1 MSSNPCCGPG
11 SEGVRPFV
19 SCSDTGVMH
28 ARHVRLTTQVLSL
41 RSALSTNTSLKRL
54 FLSDTGLTA
63 EGAILIA
70 ECLPDAT
77 TLIHLDLAANRID
90 LAGAIAL
97 SSGMRSNTNIRCLDV
112 TIDPSDADMADASQA
127 ILQTCIRN
135 TEAAVAAA
143 LDKSGDSAD
152 TAASRAPDALW
163 LPIKRSALVRQ
174 AKEADEHRAEQAR
187 INLVTSVQGLA
198 REYVY
203 KLSPSKLVPAA
214 ERTGRDLEKWLKA
227 GRIAKRPGWNGAW
240 QPGQLPKEE
249 YDVLRERAL
258 VLQERLVDEAQR
270 IPEDGDAGI
279 GGAGVN
285 GSGQAAGGM
294 ELLIRMIEL
303 KESLE
308 AVLDD
313 AKGFSPPPRLL
324 LPSQIVQPPTTAP
337 AAQANGSIGNGQP
350 PMPMARHRRHV
361 RGASLE
367 ISSPNFS
374 IGDSDN
380 DSDADAEEV
389 DMDMSRLASPA
400 ARHPAVPGLS
410 KLRTHSEIGTSSSAS
425 GIGSSPGGLGRS
437 RLGAGGR
444 TQSHQPAA
452 FAASLQAG
460 TQANMPAKID
470 TRLELPPG
478 DETDAVMA
486 ALLEAANSPQE
497 ETERSRK
504 WVEEEGEV
512 FRKST
517 KLGVV
522 QSEDAAGVEGENA
535 GGQKKVEAGVVQS
548 DGVSGEALKQEVSTA
563 VVRNGTVGSTR
574 KNSKVWS

>member
-1 MSSNPCCGPG
+1 MASSQYA
-11 SEGVRPFV
+11 EATDRQI
-19 SCSDTGVMH
+19 
-28 ARHVRLTTQVLSL
+28 AAL
-41 RSALSTNTSLKRL
+41 RSALTTNTSLKRL

-63 EGAILIA
+63 EGAISLA
-70 ECLPDAT
+70 EVLPET
-77 TLIHLDLAANRID
+77 NSLLHFDLTVNPIE

-97 SSGMRSNTNIRCLDV
+97 SSGLKSNTTIRCLDV
-112 TIDPSDADMADASQA
+112 TVSPSDSDMADAGQA

-135 TEAAVAAA
+135 TELAVATVT
-143 LDKSGDSAD
+143 KSDSSDVAHARSAD
-152 TAASRAPDALW
+152 AIW

-174 AKEADEHRAEQAR
+174 AKEADEYRAEQAR
-187 INLVTSVQGLA
+187 VNLALSTQGLA

-203 KLSPSKLVPAA
+203 KLSPSRLVPAA
-214 ERTGRDLEKWLKA
+214 ERTGRDLEKWIEA
-227 GRIAKRPGWNGAW
+227 GRIARRPGWTGAW

-249 YDVLRERAL
+249 FDVLVERAK
-258 VLQERLVDEAQR
+258 VLKERLVDEAQR
-270 IPEDGDAGI
+270 IPEEEADGAVSKGI
-279 GGAGVN
+279 EHE
-285 GSGQAAGGM
+285 QDQPQQTEELGGM
-294 ELLIRMIEL
+294 DLLIRIIEL

-313 AKGFSPPPRLL
+313 TRGFTPPPRLL
-324 LPSQIVQPPTTAP
+324 LPSQIVTAPTVAPPTT
-337 AAQANGSIGNGQP
+337 SIGNGQP

-389 DMDMSRLASPA
+389 DMDMARLASSSSGN
-400 ARHPAVPGLS
+400 PAVPGLS
-410 KLRTHSEIGTSSSAS
+410 KLRTHSEIGSTSTTT
-425 GIGSSPGGLGRS
+425 SPARS
-437 RLGAGGR
+437 KLGAR
-444 TQSHQPAA
+444 AQSHQPPSTSTTEPKERL
-452 FAASLQAG
+452 AS
-460 TQANMPAKID
+460 ID

-497 ETERSRK
+497 ETERSKR

-522 QSEDAAGVEGENA
+522 QGQPGGAGPGNDGADVQRSVSEGRLDLGD
-535 GGQKKVEAGVVQS
+535 S
-548 DGVSGEALKQEVSTA
+548 VSGDVLKQEVSI
-563 VVRNGTVGSTR
+563 GTPRLFQAWLMSR
-574 KNSKVWS
+574 S